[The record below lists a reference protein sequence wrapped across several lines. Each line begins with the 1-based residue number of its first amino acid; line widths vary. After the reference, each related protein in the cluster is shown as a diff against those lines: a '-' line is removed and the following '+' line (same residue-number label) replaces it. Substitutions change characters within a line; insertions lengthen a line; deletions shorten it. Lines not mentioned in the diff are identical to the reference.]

1 MIQNKDLE
9 RIKNQRLEND
19 GIHTE
24 NKAGGTVSE
33 KQHELY
39 TDHCVGVF
47 FPYIDRGIIA
57 PSPDCDERGGEY
69 EFFKRVIYRND
80 IYLRDRTG
88 GCGYGDTLDFVRSAG
103 HTVFVQVGGLG
114 FMTMGV
120 VFAMFLKKRISLS
133 IRGLVQE
140 SMNANQVGGMVKLVR
155 NVFIR
160 TLIIEGIGAAL
171 LAIRFIPRFGILRG
185 VYFSV
190 FHSVSAFCN
199 AGIDLMGPVSGEYSS
214 LVDYVDDPLVNFV
227 ICGLII
233 VGGIGF

>member
-39 TDHCVGVF
+39 TV
-47 FPYIDRGIIA
+47 IA
-57 PSPDCDERGGEY
+57 LGYFSLILTGALLLLLPIATREGEEY

-103 HTVFVQVGGLG
+103 HTVFDTGRRTGLYDDG
-114 FMTMGV
+114 RGIRH
-120 VFAMFLKKRISLS
+120 VFEKEDLS
-133 IRGLVQE
+133 FDPW
-140 SMNANQVGGMVKLVR
+140 S
-155 NVFIR
+155 
-160 TLIIEGIGAAL
+160 GA
-171 LAIRFIPRFGILRG
+171 
-185 VYFSV
+185 
-190 FHSVSAFCN
+190 
-199 AGIDLMGPVSGEYSS
+199 GEYECQPGRRHGKAGS
-214 LVDYVDDPLVNFV
+214 
-227 ICGLII
+227 
-233 VGGIGF
+233 

>member
-103 HTVFVQVGGLG
+103 HTVFDTGRRTGLYDDG
-114 FMTMGV
+114 RGIRH
-120 VFAMFLKKRISLS
+120 VFEKEDLS
-133 IRGLVQE
+133 FDPW
-140 SMNANQVGGMVKLVR
+140 S
-155 NVFIR
+155 
-160 TLIIEGIGAAL
+160 GA
-171 LAIRFIPRFGILRG
+171 
-185 VYFSV
+185 
-190 FHSVSAFCN
+190 
-199 AGIDLMGPVSGEYSS
+199 GEYECQPGRRHGKAGS
-214 LVDYVDDPLVNFV
+214 
-227 ICGLII
+227 
-233 VGGIGF
+233 